1 MSSRS
6 FASIAFAA
14 ACLASSSALA
24 SQVTVTSYD
33 MNNGN
38 GAAQFTT
45 PTGGQNYFDFTYT
58 QTGQSTPY
66 KYANQNGSGTNLIP
80 TAANS
85 NAAPLT
91 GGTGLLTDSVIPT
104 VNYSYVTGATSG
116 QYVGW
121 KYQDPTIVFHLA
133 SGQTVNQIQLFV
145 AADNSGG
152 LVGSPSNVTLTTIN
166 SLGQT
171 TLISAG
177 AYTETKTAYKG
188 SPSTDVITIT
198 LNKALSSDLSFSLQL
213 FRGALEADGID
224 YYNKHVK
231 GYDPNN
237 PYGPNTCDGFCDPDL
252 MADNSNAQYASGFR
266 KYAADGHAGPAEWI
280 WSSPDKTGEMY
291 LSTTISAVP
300 EPSTWIMMIAGFLG
314 VGALA
319 YRRRRALATA

>member
-1 MSSRS
+1 MSFRS
-6 FASIAFAA
+6 FSSIAFFA
-14 ACLASSSALA
+14 ACLASSSVLA
-24 SQVTVTSYD
+24 SELTVTSYD

-38 GAAQFTT
+38 GANQFTN

-66 KYANQNGSGTNLIP
+66 KNANQNGSGTNMIP

-91 GGTGLLTDSVIPT
+91 GGTGLLTDGVIPLA
-104 VNYSYVTGATSG
+104 NYSQVSGTTSG

-133 SGQTVNQIQLFV
+133 SGQSVGQIKLYV

-166 SLGQT
+166 SLGQS
-171 TLISAG
+171 TLISA
-177 AYTETKTAYKG
+177 ASYTETKTSYMG
-188 SPSTDVITIT
+188 SPSTEVITIT
-198 LNKALSSDLSFSLQL
+198 LNNALSSDLLFSLQL
-213 FRGALEADGID
+213 FRGVLEADGID

-231 GYDPNN
+231 GYNPAD
-237 PYGPNTCDGFCDPDL
+237 PYGTNTCDGWCDPDL

-266 KYAADGHAGPAEWI
+266 QYAADGQTGDLIPGSGKEPWI
-280 WSSPDKTGEMY
+280 LVSEAQF
-291 LSTTISAVP
+291 LSAVP
-300 EPSTWIMMIAGFLG
+300 EPSTWIMMIAGFFG
-314 VGALA
+314 IGTLA
-319 YRRRRALATA
+319 YRRGRKLASA